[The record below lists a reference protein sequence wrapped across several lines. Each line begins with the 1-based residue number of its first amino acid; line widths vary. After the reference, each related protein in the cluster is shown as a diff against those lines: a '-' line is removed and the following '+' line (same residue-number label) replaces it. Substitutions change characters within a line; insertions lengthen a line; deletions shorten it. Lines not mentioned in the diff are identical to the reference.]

1 MKNKEISDLFN
12 EIADIL
18 ELRGDNV
25 FRVNA
30 YRRGA
35 QNIEGLSRAIED
47 VAASGALNEL
57 PGIGKDLEGKIL
69 EYLESGEID
78 FLNELRKE
86 TPQIL
91 LDMLRVPGI
100 GPKTAVRLHEELKV
114 GSLEEL
120 KQAALEHRIQ
130 ELPKMKAKTEENILK
145 GLDFLSRAGGR
156 FPIGEAL
163 PVARRIV
170 EELASLPAVK
180 KISVAGS
187 LRRFRETVG
196 DIDILAVSRSPA
208 DVIRHFTHLEGVARI
223 LAEGTTKGSVVTRE
237 KIQVD
242 LRVVEAASYGSALNY
257 FTGSKEHNIKLREIA
272 IRRGMKLSEYGVFKE
287 GGRKR
292 GAQGSRMAKR
302 RRAGSAAEAEARVAG
317 KTEKEVYAALGLPY
331 IPPEI
336 REDSGEIEAA
346 REGSLPALV
355 EERDIRGD
363 LHCHSDYSDG
373 AATLEEI
380 AAAGKKRGYSYIL
393 MTDHSKS
400 LRIANGLSDERRLKQ
415 IADIDRLNA
424 RLRGFRLLK
433 GAEVDILPDGSL
445 DMDEELLR
453 RLDAVYVAIHS
464 NFKMRRLEMTRRVVR
479 ALENPY
485 ASILAHPTGR
495 LVGTRDAFEIDM
507 DEVIRAAA
515 RTHTAIE
522 INAHPMRL
530 DLDAA
535 NCRSAAAAGV
545 MIAIGTDTHVLSELD
560 YMTYGLGTARRGW
573 LSKASIVNTRPASQL
588 ISILQKKRRPG

>member
-1 MKNKEISDLFN
+1 MKNKEIADLFN

-18 ELRGDNV
+18 ELKEENV

-30 YRRGA
+30 YRRAA

-47 VAASGALNEL
+47 VAASGALHEL

-78 FLNELRKE
+78 FLNALRKE
-86 TPQIL
+86 IPPVL
-91 LDMLRVPGI
+91 LDMLRVPGV
-100 GPKTAVRLHEELKV
+100 GPKTALRLRAELGINSLDELKH
-114 GSLEEL
+114 
-120 KQAALEHRIQ
+120 AALDHRIR
-130 ELPKMKAKTEENILK
+130 ELPKMKAKAEENILK
-145 GLDFLSRAGGR
+145 GLEFLSRAGGR

-163 PVARRIV
+163 PVAQRIV
-170 EELASLPAVK
+170 EELASLPAVG

-196 DIDILAVSRSPA
+196 DIDILAVSRSSES
-208 DVIRHFTHLEGVARI
+208 VIRHFTHLDGVARV
-223 LAEGTTKGSVVTRE
+223 LAEGATKGSVVTRE

-272 IRRGMKLSEYGVFKE
+272 IQRGMKLNEYGVFRE
-287 GGRKR
+287 GGRKHGAR
-292 GAQGSRMAKR
+292 GARTAKP
-302 RRAGSAAEAEARVAG
+302 RRAAGAAEAETRIAG

-346 REGSLPALV
+346 REGTLPTLV
-355 EERDIRGD
+355 EARDIKGD

-373 AATLEEI
+373 TATLEEV

-393 MTDHSKS
+393 VTDHSKS
-400 LRIANGLSDERRLKQ
+400 LRIANGLSNDRRLKQ
-415 IADIDRLNA
+415 IAAIDRLNA

-433 GAEVDILPDGSL
+433 GAEVDILPDGTL
-445 DMDEELLR
+445 DMDEGLLK

-464 NFKMRRLEMTRRVVR
+464 NFKMRRAEMTRRVVR

-495 LVGTRDAFEIDM
+495 LIGTRDAFEIDM

-535 NCRSAAAAGV
+535 NSRAAAAAGV
-545 MIAIGTDTHVLSELD
+545 MIAIGTDTHVLAELD
-560 YMTYGLGTARRGW
+560 YMIYGLGTARRGW
-573 LSKASIVNTRPASQL
+573 LSKANIVNTRPASQL
-588 ISILQKKRRPG
+588 ITILQKKRRP

>member
-1 MKNKEISDLFN
+1 MKNKEIADLFN
-12 EIADIL
+12 EIANIL
-18 ELRGDNV
+18 DLRGENV

-30 YRRGA
+30 YRRAA

-47 VAASGALNEL
+47 VAASDALHEL

-91 LDMLRVPGI
+91 LDMLRIPGI
-100 GPKTAVRLHEELKV
+100 GPKTAVRLHDELHV
-114 GSLEEL
+114 SSLEEL
-120 KQAALEHRIQ
+120 RKAALEHRIR

-145 GLDFLSRAGGR
+145 GLDFLSRAGSR

-163 PVARRIV
+163 PVAKRIV
-170 EELASLPAVK
+170 EELKVLPAVK
-180 KISVAGS
+180 KISIAGS

-196 DIDILAVSRSPA
+196 DIDILVVSRSPE
-208 DVIRHFTHLEGVARI
+208 DVIRRFTHLDGVARV
-223 LAEGTTKGSVVTRE
+223 LAEGTTRGSVVTRE
-237 KIQVD
+237 KIQAD

-272 IRRGMKLSEYGVFKE
+272 LRLGLKLSEYGVFRE
-287 GGRKR
+287 GGRR
-292 GAQGSRMAKR
+292 GGAASPKP
-302 RRAGSAAEAEARVAG
+302 RRAGAAGAETRIAG
-317 KTEKEVYAALGLPY
+317 ATEEEVYEVLGLPY

-346 REGSLPALV
+346 RDGTLPALV
-355 EERDIRGD
+355 EERDIKGD

-373 AATLEEI
+373 GATLEEI
-380 AAAGKKRGYSYIL
+380 VAAGKKLGYSYIL
-393 MTDHSKS
+393 VTDHSRG
-400 LRIANGLSDERRLKQ
+400 LRIANGLSDERRLRQ
-415 IADIDRLNA
+415 IAEIDRLNA
-424 RLRGFRLLK
+424 RLKGFRLLK

-445 DMDEELLR
+445 DMDVGVLK
-453 RLDAVYVAIHS
+453 RLDAVCVAIHS
-464 NFKMRRLEMTRRVVR
+464 NFKMRRADMTRRVVR

-485 ASILAHPTGR
+485 ANILAHPTGR
-495 LVGTRDAFEIDM
+495 LIGSRDAFEIDM

-515 RTHTAIE
+515 RTQTAIE

-535 NCRSAAAAGV
+535 SCRSAAAAGV
-545 MIAIGTDTHVLSELD
+545 MISIGTDTHVLAELD
-560 YMTYGLGTARRGW
+560 YM
-573 LSKASIVNTRPASQL
+573 
-588 ISILQKKRRPG
+588 

>member
-1 MKNKEISDLFN
+1 MKNKEIADLFN

-18 ELRGDNV
+18 ELKEENV

-30 YRRGA
+30 YRRAA
-35 QNIEGLSRAIED
+35 QNVEGLSRAIED
-47 VAASGALNEL
+47 VAASGALHEL

-86 TPQIL
+86 IPPVL

-100 GPKTAVRLHEELKV
+100 GPKTALRLQAELGINSLDELKH
-114 GSLEEL
+114 
-120 KQAALEHRIQ
+120 AALDHRIR
-130 ELPKMKAKTEENILK
+130 ELPMMKAKTEENILK
-145 GLDFLSRAGGR
+145 GLEFLSRAGGR

-163 PVARRIV
+163 PVAQRIV
-170 EELASLPAVK
+170 EELASLPAVR

-196 DIDILAVSRSPA
+196 DIDILAVSRSSEN
-208 DVIRHFTHLEGVARI
+208 VIRHFTHLEGVARV

-272 IRRGMKLSEYGVFKE
+272 IQRGMKLNEYGVFRE

-292 GAQGSRMAKR
+292 PARGARTAKP
-302 RRAGSAAEAEARVAG
+302 RRAAGAAKAETRIAG
-317 KTEKEVYAALGLPY
+317 KTENEVYAALGLPY

-346 REGSLPALV
+346 REGTLPVLV
-355 EERDIRGD
+355 EERDIKGD

-373 AATLEEI
+373 AATLAEV

-400 LRIANGLSDERRLKQ
+400 LRIANGLSDDRRLKQ
-415 IADIDRLNA
+415 IAEIDRLNA

-433 GAEVDILPDGSL
+433 GAEVDILPDGTL
-445 DMDEELLR
+445 DMDEELLK

-464 NFKMRRLEMTRRVVR
+464 NFKMRRAEMTRRVVR

-495 LVGTRDAFEIDM
+495 LIGTRDAFEIDM

-515 RTHTAIE
+515 RTQTAIE

-535 NCRSAAAAGV
+535 NCRAAADAGV
-545 MIAIGTDTHVLSELD
+545 MIAIGTDTHVLAELD
-560 YMTYGLGTARRGW
+560 YMIYGLGTARRGW
-573 LSKASIVNTRPASQL
+573 LSKANIINTRPASQL
-588 ISILQKKRRPG
+588 ITILQKKRRPK

>member
-1 MKNKEISDLFN
+1 MKNKEISDLFT

-18 ELRGDNV
+18 ELKGENV

-30 YRRGA
+30 YRRAA

-47 VAASGALNEL
+47 VAQAGALHEL

-91 LDMLRVPGI
+91 LDMLRVPGV
-100 GPKTAVRLHEELKV
+100 GPKTAVRLHEELKI
-114 GSLEEL
+114 GTLEEL
-120 KQAALEHRIQ
+120 KQAALDHRIQ
-130 ELPKMKAKTEENILK
+130 KLPKMKAKTEENILK
-145 GLDFLSRAGGR
+145 GLEFLSRAGGR

-163 PVARRIV
+163 PVAQRIV
-170 EELASLPAVK
+170 RELASLPVVK
-180 KISVAGS
+180 KISIAGS

-196 DIDILAVSRSPA
+196 DIDILAVSRSPH
-208 DVIRHFTHLEGVARI
+208 DVIRHFTHLDGVTRV

-272 IRRGMKLSEYGVFKE
+272 IQRGMKLNEYGVFKE
-287 GGRKR
+287 SGRKR
-292 GAQGSRMAKR
+292 GAPASRMATP
-302 RRAGSAAEAEARVAG
+302 RRAASSAESETRVAG
-317 KTEKEVYAALGLPY
+317 RTEEEVYAVLDLPY

-346 REGSLPALV
+346 REGTLPALV
-355 EERDIRGD
+355 EGRNIRGD

-373 AATLEEI
+373 TATLSEV
-380 AAAGKKRGYSYIL
+380 AAAAKKRAYSYIL
-393 MTDHSKS
+393 ITDHSKS
-400 LRIANGLSDERRLKQ
+400 LQIANGLSDERRLRQ
-415 IADIDRLNA
+415 IAEIDHLNA
-424 RLRGFRLLK
+424 RLTGFRLLK

-445 DMDEELLR
+445 DMNEELLK
-453 RLDAVYVAIHS
+453 RLDAVVVAIHS
-464 NFKMRRLEMTRRVVR
+464 NFRMRRAEMTRRVVR

-485 ASILAHPTGR
+485 ATILAHPTGR
-495 LVGTRDAFEIDM
+495 LIGTRDAFEIDM
-507 DEVIRAAA
+507 DEIIRAAA

-530 DLDAA
+530 DLDAT

-545 MIAIGTDTHVLSELD
+545 MIAIGTDTHVLPELD
-560 YMTYGLGTARRGW
+560 HMIYGLGTARRGW
-573 LSKASIVNTRPASQL
+573 LTKANIVNTRPVSQL
-588 ISILQKKRRPG
+588 ISILRKKRR